1 MGMAEDHHPDTE
13 TAGSEPPS
21 AEGLPGGVVEVEL
34 AQGLGLAEALT
45 IGVGTMIGA
54 GIFVLPGIIIS
65 RTGPAAVLAFLLGGA
80 VAMLSAMSAA
90 EVATGMPKSG
100 GGYYFISR
108 AMGPLW
114 GAIIGWGSWAGLIFA
129 SAFYMVGFGEYV
141 HTFTP
146 IPPLFAALAVTA
158 LLVALNLVGSQAAGK
173 AQNLTVG
180 ILIVSLVL
188 FGIRGAFDVDL
199 PMLFGQELMPKGL
212 GAVAAGTATLFV
224 TYCGFGEI
232 ASMAEEVRQ
241 PGKTLP
247 RALLY
252 SVAFVTVLYCV
263 LLFVCV
269 GQRPWGE
276 LSGSTLVAD
285 LAEDMM
291 GRWGRGVILC
301 GAIMAML
308 SATNASIMSAARI
321 SFAMGRDQLVWS
333 WMNAVHPRFRVPH
346 IAILATGGLIT
357 ATILIQNVE
366 LLAEAAGLLH
376 LLLYGLICV
385 ACIILRSARQEG
397 YNPAYKV
404 PLYPV
409 VPVLGAVGCFT
420 VAFFMRPVIFAG
432 GIAVIAFAVVHYYWW
447 GHRRTALTGAWPYSL
462 RRGLL
467 EPALVC
473 VERWGARPDVMPTA
487 LVAVE
492 NPGHEPARLQLAAA
506 IMGPRR
512 GEVLVTNVFVTDL
525 ERQDAHQAMAGYYE
539 TIAMRNRALET
550 AAAPLLLAGAKVRS
564 HVPVSN
570 SIFCGVLSAAQA
582 SGASIVFVGWPDER
596 HSYTGALSLVGAFDE
611 FLHAHMLVFREEG
624 AVPASRV
631 LALIDSSTHGDLAL
645 LCATRL
651 ANAWDCRLSVASVL
665 PEDASDEQL
674 AEVEAALD
682 LRVSELAR
690 TSVRAVRAESPGA
703 VVAAES
709 RFADMIITGV
719 LPGDGPRVTQTIEHL
734 ENAHGCSLVLVRAS
748 DETRSEAD
756 CAGRARR

>member
-1 MGMAEDHHPDTE
+1 MPVFRSAGWAWQRTTTLTHGRPD
-13 TAGSEPPS
+13 SS
-21 AEGLPGGVVEVEL
+21 RRAEGLPGGVVEVEL

-158 LLVALNLVGSQAAGK
+158 LLWRLNWGSSERGRLRNRLAFDR
-173 AQNLTVG
+173 L
-180 ILIVSLVL
+180 LVL

-241 PGKTLP
+241 PGRNLP

-252 SVAFVTVLYCV
+252 SVAFVTALYCV
-263 LLFVCV
+263 LLLVCV

-385 ACIILRSARQEG
+385 ACIILRAARLEG
-397 YNPAYKV
+397 YSPAYRV
-404 PLYPV
+404 PLYPL

-420 VAFFMRPVIFAG
+420 VAFFMKPVIFAG
-432 GIAVIAFAVVHYYWW
+432 GVAVIAFAVVHYYWW
-447 GHRRTALTGAWPYSL
+447 GRRRTALTGAWPYSL

-473 VERWGARPDVMPTA
+473 VERWGARPDVMH
-487 LVAVE
+487 
-492 NPGHEPARLQLAAA
+492 GWWHREP
-506 IMGPRR
+506 
-512 GEVLVTNVFVTDL
+512 
-525 ERQDAHQAMAGYYE
+525 
-539 TIAMRNRALET
+539 RA
-550 AAAPLLLAGAKVRS
+550 
-564 HVPVSN
+564 
-570 SIFCGVLSAAQA
+570 
-582 SGASIVFVGWPDER
+582 
-596 HSYTGALSLVGAFDE
+596 
-611 FLHAHMLVFREEG
+611 
-624 AVPASRV
+624 
-631 LALIDSSTHGDLAL
+631 
-645 LCATRL
+645 
-651 ANAWDCRLSVASVL
+651 
-665 PEDASDEQL
+665 
-674 AEVEAALD
+674 
-682 LRVSELAR
+682 
-690 TSVRAVRAESPGA
+690 
-703 VVAAES
+703 
-709 RFADMIITGV
+709 
-719 LPGDGPRVTQTIEHL
+719 
-734 ENAHGCSLVLVRAS
+734 
-748 DETRSEAD
+748 
-756 CAGRARR
+756 

>member
-1 MGMAEDHHPDTE
+1 MGMAEDHHPDTR
-13 TAGSEPPS
+13 TAGLEPPS

-241 PGKTLP
+241 PGRNLP

-252 SVAFVTVLYCV
+252 SVAFVTALYCV
-263 LLFVCV
+263 LLLVCV

-385 ACIILRSARQEG
+385 ACIILRAARLEG
-397 YNPAYKV
+397 YSPAYRV
-404 PLYPV
+404 PLYPL

-420 VAFFMRPVIFAG
+420 VAFFMKPVIFAG
-432 GIAVIAFAVVHYYWW
+432 GVAVIAFAVVHYYWW
-447 GHRRTALTGAWPYSL
+447 GRRRTALTGAWPYSL

-512 GEVLVTNVFVTDL
+512 GEVLVTNVFVADF

-539 TIAMRNRALET
+539 TIALRNRALET
-550 AAAPLLLAGAKVRS
+550 AAAPLLRAGARVKS
-564 HVPVSN
+564 HVPVAN
-570 SIFCGVLSAAQA
+570 SVFCGVLSAAQA
-582 SGASIVFVGWPDER
+582 SGASIVFLGWPDES
-596 HSYTGALSLVGAFDE
+596 HSYAGTLSLVGAFDE
-611 FLHAHMLVFREEG
+611 FLHAHLLVFREEG
-624 AVPASRV
+624 PVPASRLLGLV
-631 LALIDSSTHGDLAL
+631 DDSMHGDLAL

-674 AEVEAALD
+674 AEVEGGLD
-682 LRVSELAR
+682 MRVSDLAR
-690 TSVRAVRAESPGA
+690 TSVRAVRAESLGA

-709 RFADMIITGV
+709 RFTEMIITGV